1 MTQKFSSLMALFL
14 LSLKLS
20 VPALANPKEEVID
33 TAHLSIAS
41 FNWKTLSEEETLAEY
56 QNYLQN
62 TPQPE
67 VPLPDLTRPLLST
80 EEFQFMW
87 LIGEKIYQVV
97 EKGQPVLNIDTQTWS
112 VLPKNVSEA
121 AKLTEWKEP
130 VRIAYRL
137 SAKNL
142 YGIEVIKVCYIVQFV
157 PGGKYEGKG
166 AYLSHISVIPSTID
180 VAWGYTLNIKAE
192 AREALNAGTTENP
205 IAAFSTDVKVEV
217 KTLLK
222 TSINTLTTYM
232 TGNGKIMP
240 AGASTIH

>member
-1 MTQKFSSLMALFL
+1 MTQKFASLTALFL
-14 LSLKLS
+14 LTLNLS
-20 VPALANPKEEVID
+20 APALADSKEEVID
-33 TAHLSIAS
+33 TAHLSVAS
-41 FNWKTLSEEETLAEY
+41 FNWKTLSQEETLAEY

-62 TPQPE
+62 APQTE
-67 VPLPDLTRPLLST
+67 VSLPNFTKPLLSM
-80 EEFQFMW
+80 EEFEAMW
-87 LIGEKIYQVV
+87 VIGEKIYKVV

-121 AKLTEWKEP
+121 RSLTEWKEP
-130 VRIAYRL
+130 VRIAYGL

-142 YGIEVIKVCYIVQFV
+142 YGVEVINVRYIVQFV

-166 AYLSHISVIPSTID
+166 SYLSHISVIPSTID

-192 AREALNAGTTENP
+192 AREALNAGTAENP

-222 TSINTLTTYM
+222 TSVNTLTTFM
-232 TGNGKIMP
+232 TGGGKIMP
-240 AGASTIH
+240 AGASTTR